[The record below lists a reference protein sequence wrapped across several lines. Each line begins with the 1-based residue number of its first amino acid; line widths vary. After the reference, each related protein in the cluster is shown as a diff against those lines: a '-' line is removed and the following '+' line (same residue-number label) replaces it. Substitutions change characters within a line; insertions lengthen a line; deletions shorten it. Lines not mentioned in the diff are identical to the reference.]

1 MENKTESS
9 FDFFD
14 ENYINLDE
22 HKIILVTGGAGFI
35 GSNFIRYL
43 IQKYPNFKVINF
55 DKLTYAGNLNN
66 LITIED
72 NVNYVFF
79 KGDVT
84 DSKNVKT
91 AFEQFSPD
99 YVVHF
104 AAESHVDKS
113 IINPD
118 IFLQTNVL
126 GTQIMLNYSRE
137 HKVQKFVQISTD
149 EVYGSISKD
158 LNVNEDARLAP
169 NNPYSASKASADL
182 LLRVAYQTYGQRINI
197 IRSCNNFGHYQFPE
211 KLVPVI
217 IHNALNNLEIPVYGD
232 GKNIREWIHVEDHCR
247 AIDVIMQ
254 KGKSGETYNVGTGN
268 KWKNVDLVELILD
281 KLNIKK
287 DLISY
292 VLDRQGHDIR
302 YSVDSGKIRHE
313 FGWKPQIE
321 FEEGLDRVIAWYTNH
336 MDWIEE
342 ITTGKYMNYYDDIY
356 KPRMMET
363 Q

>member
-1 MENKTESS
+1 MEKKTEGKS
-9 FDFFD
+9 DFFD
-14 ENYINLDE
+14 QDKVIHDE

-43 IQKYPNFKVINF
+43 VQKYPNFKIINF

-72 NVNYVFF
+72 NANYVFF
-79 KGDVT
+79 KGDVV
-84 DSKNVKT
+84 DPKDVKT

-113 IINPD
+113 LINPD
-118 IFLQTNVL
+118 IFLQTNVV
-126 GTQIMLNYSRE
+126 GTQILLNYSRE

-149 EVYGSISKD
+149 EVYGSIQGDAS
-158 LNVNEDARLAP
+158 VNEDASLKP

-182 LLRVAYQTYGQRINI
+182 LLRVAYQTYGQRVNI
-197 IRSCNNFGHYQFPE
+197 IRACNNFGPYQFPE
-211 KLVPVI
+211 KLVPVV
-217 IHNALNNLEIPVYGD
+217 IHNALNKLDIPVYGD
-232 GKNIREWIHVEDHCR
+232 GKNIREWIHVDDHCR

-268 KWKNVDLVELILD
+268 KWRNIDLVEHILN
-281 KLNIKK
+281 KLNVGTN
-287 DLISY
+287 LISY

-302 YSVDSGKIRHE
+302 YSVDSSKIRNE
-313 FGWKPQIE
+313 LDWKPQIE
-321 FEEGLDRVIAWYTNH
+321 FEVGLNQVITWYTNH
-336 MDWIEE
+336 LDWVEE
-342 ITTGKYMNYYDDIY
+342 IKSGVYMNYYNDIY